1 MVEKEM
7 NKFNI
12 LDTLKLLS
20 ILIKIKKKNDIEYLK
35 IFIKEYYAIDDNFPD
50 SFYELILNKLNNNTQ
65 EIFNIIKIRNIYK
78 LISYLIHNNEDI
90 NGLDNVITS
99 FQYYIVPKKSINKII
114 NYLEKLE
121 FKNIDNDFDKKL
133 NEESIWL
140 LKRNPNYSEVE
151 YRDIAY
157 KIILSIGLD
166 NGLEL
171 LSGKYGEMDYEKVYF
186 LFSKL
191 NVKKAFTEFEREA
204 LYDILFSNKK
214 SFTNITRQMITGN
227 FIELFLNFDYFYNNF
242 SYFINKLGTKMNKA
256 KVKILL
262 NERYLSKNI
271 LHPEITGDVID
282 DMLSSYYHKYDF
294 LDVKEREV
302 IDKNIRIY
310 NEFLKKKYK
319 SSIPQID
326 NLEDDIYLC
335 EVINLSDPRNLVLGY
350 RAGNCFRINGDAF
363 ILFRN
368 FLKSEHMRLVSI
380 STPEYKDFAMMLVM
394 RNGNVLIGQGIEVS
408 KRAPK
413 EIQGKKLYDIC
424 RKVLKKMMEYMND
437 NGDNVVATIIGSSNS
452 NVSEYNN
459 QILPFLINPIL
470 ENNNNFYNGIYN
482 YQCLLDIS
490 KGKSLNDIKLYIP
503 SIRYYDK
510 REQVLRRIKGKYTSD
525 NTYMEIEKRLIYF
538 RGIRFLKMN
547 DMERLSLYENLLSHN
562 EIYTCCNKDWYIT
575 LFDDG
580 EVDGFIVDDD
590 ERAKEEYMEEL
601 SRIQSFLTKKRSL
614 SKF

>member
-1 MVEKEM
+1 MVEKEI
-7 NKFNI
+7 NKLKI
-12 LDTLKLLS
+12 LDILKLLS

-35 IFIKEYYAIDDNFPD
+35 IFIKEYYSICDNFPD
-50 SFYELILNKLNNNTQ
+50 SFYELISNRLNNNTQ
-65 EIFNIIKIRNIYK
+65 ELFNIIKLRNIYK

-90 NGLDNVITS
+90 NGLDNVITP
-99 FQYYIVPKKSINKII
+99 FQYYIVSKKSINKII
-114 NYLEKLE
+114 NYLKKLE
-121 FKNIDNDFDKKL
+121 IKSIESDFDKRL
-133 NEESIWL
+133 NEEAIWL
-140 LKRNPNYSEVE
+140 LKNNPNYSEQE
-151 YRDIAY
+151 YRLIAY

-171 LSGKYGEMDYEKVYF
+171 LDGKYGKIDYEKIHF

-191 NVKKAFTEFEREA
+191 NVKEEFSEFERET
-204 LYDILFSNKK
+204 LYDLLFSNKK
-214 SFTNITRQMITGN
+214 SFTNITRQMISGS
-227 FIELFLNFDYFYNNF
+227 FIELFLNFDYFYNNIN
-242 SYFINKLGTKMNKA
+242 YFINKLGIKMNK
-256 KVKILL
+256 VKLRNLL
-262 NERYLSKNI
+262 NERYLAKNV
-271 LHPEITGDVID
+271 LNPEITGDVLD

-294 LDVKEREV
+294 LDVKEKEV

-310 NEFLKKKYK
+310 NEFLKNKYR

-326 NLEDDIYLC
+326 DICDDIYIC
-335 EVINLSDPRNLVLGY
+335 EVLNLNDPRNLVLGY
-350 RAGNCFRINGDAF
+350 RAGNCFRINGDASL
-363 ILFRN
+363 LFRN

-424 RKVLKKMMEYMND
+424 RKVLKEMMEYMND

-452 NVSEYNN
+452 NVSLYNN
-459 QILPFLINPIL
+459 QVLPFLVNPIL
-470 ENNNNFYNGIYN
+470 ENNNNYYNGIYN

-490 KGKSLNDIKLYIP
+490 NGKNLSDIKLYTP
-503 SIRYYDK
+503 NIRYYDK

-538 RGIRFLKMN
+538 RGIQIFKM
-547 DMERLSLYENLLSHN
+547 DDIERLSFYENLLSHN
-562 EIYTCCNKDWYIT
+562 EVYTACNKDWYIT

-580 EVDGFIVDDD
+580 QIDGFLLNDD
-590 ERAKEEYMEEL
+590 ERAKVEYEQEL
-601 SRIQSFLTKKRSL
+601 TNIKSYLDNKGKR
-614 SKF
+614 K